1 MEYVTPY
8 LQRLQL
14 LTGIEG
20 IKKLQEASV
29 AVIGL
34 GGVGSH
40 AAEALARSG
49 VGTMTLVDMDRIQKS
64 NLNRQLP
71 ALVSTIGRYKTEITA
86 ERIQDINPSIKINKF
101 TCRYEPA
108 NSEKIL
114 SASPDYV
121 IDAIDSIPDK
131 THLIRSCLE
140 RGIPIVSS
148 MGMANRLDPLKLKIG
163 DIKDTSVCP
172 VARKLR
178 KELRNYGIYTGVTV
192 VYSVEAPLKTWDE
205 NQASL
210 GSIIYLPGIAGYLL
224 ASLIIQKII
233 I

>member
-1 MEYVTPY
+1 MDCSTPY

-14 LTGIEG
+14 LTGLEG
-20 IKKLQEASV
+20 IKKLHEASV
-29 AVIGL
+29 AVVGL

-49 VGTMTLVDMDRIQKS
+49 IGTMTLVDMDRIEES

-71 ALVSTIGRYKTEITA
+71 ALLSTLGRYKTEITA
-86 ERIQDINPSIKINKF
+86 ERIQDINPFIKINKF

-108 NSEKIL
+108 SSEKIL
-114 SASPDYV
+114 SVNPDYV

-131 THLIRSCLE
+131 AHLIRSCLIK
-140 RGIPIVSS
+140 GIPVVSS
-148 MGMANRLDPLKLKIG
+148 MGMANRLDPLKIKVG

-178 KELRNYGIYTGVTV
+178 KELRNYGIHTGVTV
-192 VYSVEAPLKTWDE
+192 VYSIEAPLKTWDE
-205 NQASL
+205 NRASL